1 MTYCIIFKVH
11 PAMVDMNPKEKLETS
26 IFGKT
31 FDLRKCG
38 FETESDHDSESDFS
52 SDEGN

>member
-1 MTYCIIFKVH
+1 
-11 PAMVDMNPKEKLETS
+11 MVDMNPKEKLETS
-26 IFGKT
+26 ILGKT

-38 FETESDHDSESDFS
+38 FETESDYDAESDFS